1 MSNFL
6 KICLLGLAH
15 GFNDCAAGYMI
26 GTLPS
31 WAGGD
36 WLEPGMLVLLYNALA
51 FGGQVPAGLLVDRI
65 GNARLVVVG
74 CLAMAAIALAIFPVA
89 PTTAISLVGVAGAFF
104 HVAGGKIALLAFPGS
119 AVGAGLFAAPG
130 VMGLTMGGYWAWAG
144 WSIIPGLMVAAAA
157 LLVLIL
163 VLKMPEGA
171 APPSPEV
178 EDTFGWHDFLMVV
191 LLLAIGLRSAI
202 WNMVEMI
209 HSGDHGLLVALGA
222 AAFVGKIWGGF
233 AAQWWGWR
241 RYGVLALLIAT
252 PLLAALGNRVWAL
265 IPGIFLLQSATPAAV
280 MGMYRLM
287 PKLPATAVGMCFGM
301 AIALG
306 GIPMVMDWNP
316 GLWIAVAALPLA
328 GMGYWVALRT
338 RVGN

>member
-104 HVAGGKIALLAFPGS
+104 HVAGGKIALWHSRAVPWELAS
-119 AVGAGLFAAPG
+119 
-130 VMGLTMGGYWAWAG
+130 
-144 WSIIPGLMVAAAA
+144 
-157 LLVLIL
+157 
-163 VLKMPEGA
+163 
-171 APPSPEV
+171 SP
-178 EDTFGWHDFLMVV
+178 
-191 LLLAIGLRSAI
+191 
-202 WNMVEMI
+202 
-209 HSGDHGLLVALGA
+209 
-222 AAFVGKIWGGF
+222 
-233 AAQWWGWR
+233 R
-241 RYGVLALLIAT
+241 R
-252 PLLAALGNRVWAL
+252 
-265 IPGIFLLQSATPAAV
+265 
-280 MGMYRLM
+280 
-287 PKLPATAVGMCFGM
+287 
-301 AIALG
+301 
-306 GIPMVMDWNP
+306 
-316 GLWIAVAALPLA
+316 
-328 GMGYWVALRT
+328 
-338 RVGN
+338 